1 MNETPHSNRYA
12 LPRPGLRWLPVWRRN
27 FLVWRKLAIPSVL
40 GNLADPLIYMLG
52 LGYGLGSLLP
62 QISGVSYVSF
72 LAAGTVVA
80 STMNAATFEA
90 LYSSFSRMHVQKTW
104 EAILNTPLSLD
115 HVLAGELVW
124 AASKSLLSGLAI
136 LLVIG
141 LLGLTSSPLALW
153 VIPVIF
159 LTGITF
165 SAMGLI
171 VCALA
176 PSYDF
181 FMYYFTLF
189 ITPMLLVSGVFF
201 PADQLPQVIH
211 TIAAWL
217 PLSHAIQLA
226 RPLLLGEIPHNTLGH
241 VGALLCLAA
250 TAFYIATVL
259 TRRRL
264 LK

>member
-1 MNETPHSNRYA
+1 MNTQRLFA
-12 LPRPGLRWLPVWRRN
+12 IPRPGLRWLPVWRRN

-52 LGYGLGSLLP
+52 LGYGLGGLLP
-62 QISGVSYVSF
+62 QVSGVSYVSF
-72 LAAGTVVA
+72 LSAGTVVA

-90 LYSSFSRMHVQKTW
+90 LYSAFSRMHVQKTW
-104 EAILNTPLSLD
+104 DAILNTPLSLD
-115 HVLAGELVW
+115 HILAGELVW

-136 LLVIG
+136 LLVIAT
-141 LLGLTSSPLALW
+141 LGLTTSPLALW
-153 VIPVIF
+153 AIPVIF
-159 LTGITF
+159 LTGLAF
-165 SAMGLI
+165 AAMGLI

-201 PADQLPQVIH
+201 PADQLPAAVH
-211 TIAAWL
+211 TLAAWL
-217 PLSHAIQLA
+217 PLAHAVQLA
-226 RPLLLGEIPHNTLGH
+226 RPLLLGEVPSNVFMH
-241 VGALLCLAA
+241 VGALL
-250 TAFYIATVL
+250 TITVVAFAIATML